1 MLASILKNK
10 LNKFKGRWMKS
21 GIN

>member
-10 LNKFKGRWMKS
+10 LNKFKGRWIKS